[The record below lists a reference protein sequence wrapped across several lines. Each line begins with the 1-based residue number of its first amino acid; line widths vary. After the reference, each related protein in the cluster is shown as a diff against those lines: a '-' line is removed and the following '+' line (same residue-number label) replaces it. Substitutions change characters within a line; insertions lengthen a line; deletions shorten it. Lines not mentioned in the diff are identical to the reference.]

1 MYDVGALIFRIQA
14 AGTAV
19 FAREMDEA
27 DKSFQ
32 KVGRAAKSTK
42 TDVDDAGKAS
52 DKTGDSFRRN
62 RPKIREYAVE
72 LGGLS
77 EEGKRAAKEIGGS
90 LVLAGGALIAM
101 TGLAVK
107 AAVDWETAWA
117 GVTKTVDGN
126 TQEMAE
132 LEGQLRSLTGVLPA
146 SHEEIA
152 AVAEAAGQLGVQRE
166 NVAGFTR
173 TMIDLGETTNLSA
186 TEAATALAR
195 FMNVMGTAQSDV
207 DRLGSAVVEL
217 GNNYATTEA
226 EIVAMATRLS
236 GAGKQIGLTEGEV
249 LGLATSLSSV
259 GIEAEAGG
267 SAVSK
272 VMIDIAASVDAG
284 GERLETFARI
294 AGTSA
299 EDFAEKWRTDPGAA
313 LALFVKG
320 LSNAEEQGSS
330 TLGVLAELGITE
342 VRMRDALL
350 RSAAASDMFTESMR
364 QGNDAFEENVALQS
378 EAEKRYETTAA
389 QLQIMSNN
397 VRDAAIDF
405 GSVFLP
411 VLKDVSQAVSEVAGF
426 VGDLPEP
433 VKAVT
438 AVLGLAAGAVALF
451 GGALLLAIPKIVEF
465 RAAQATLAKEMPKT
479 TAALRGV
486 TGFLFGPWSLAFAA
500 GATIVAMFAA
510 EQQLAEQKAQSY
522 ADALGNS
529 AEAVRDLAEA
539 NLQAERT
546 LAFLNFGS
554 AYDNADKLG
563 ISLNLVT
570 DAVTGNVDA
579 MRELDEILAVA
590 TGGGEAATAMAD
602 ELGLSYLD
610 LSQSAGTLKGQVDA
624 EREAQERANVLRE
637 QAARATDA
645 NTESTQTA
653 TEAYME
659 AADSASDLTSQ
670 LQELIDVINEANGVG
685 QDAISANLDYK
696 DALADVDQVIQDA
709 RDGVEGYALTLDE
722 NTEAGRENMQ
732 MLVDLARD
740 AQKAA
745 EAQFALDGNTDT
757 YRSTLESS
765 RQALITRAQDLG
777 YSAEQAEALADQI
790 FRIPDETEWEVIAE
804 TSAARTA
811 IAQFVADASAKTITI
826 GVTTYNKLP
835 GGGLSGS
842 VGGGPTFQA
851 DGGKVE
857 FYSGGGR
864 SENHVAQFARAGT
877 WRVWAE
883 PETGGEWYIPAAPSK
898 RARSTQVLAQ
908 AAHEFGYALVPHGA
922 AHYANGSPVPASTA
936 PPFPAEGLAITGS
949 LDLGEG
955 ITGLIDGR
963 IVAHDRSQAR
973 TARGRRQ
980 PI

>member
-1 MYDVGALIFRIQA
+1 MFDVGALIFRIQA

-52 DKTGDSFRRN
+52 DRSGDSFRRN

-72 LGGLS
+72 LGSLS

-107 AAVDWETAWA
+107 AAVDWESAWA

-126 TQEMAE
+126 AEQMGE

-166 NVAGFTR
+166 NVASFTR

-186 TEAATALAR
+186 TEAATSLAR
-195 FMNVMGTAQSDV
+195 FMNVMGTSQDQV
-207 DRLGSAVVEL
+207 GNLGSAVVEL

-284 GERLETFARI
+284 GDRLETFARV
-294 AGTSA
+294 AGVSA
-299 EDFAEKWRTDPGAA
+299 DTFAEKWRSDPGAA
-313 LALFVKG
+313 LALFVQG
-320 LSNAEEQGSS
+320 LANAEEQGTS
-330 TLGVLAELGITE
+330 TLGVLADLGITE

-350 RSAAASDMFTESMR
+350 RSAAASDQFTDSMQ
-364 QGNDAFEENVALQS
+364 QGNAAFDENVALQT

-451 GGALLLAIPKIVEF
+451 GGALLLAIPKVVEF

-522 ADALGNS
+522 ADALGES

-546 LAFLNFGS
+546 MAFLNFGS

-570 DAVTGNVDA
+570 DAVTGNVEA
-579 MRELDEILAVA
+579 MKELDEILTTA
-590 TGGGEAATAMAD
+590 TGGGEAAQEMAD
-602 ELGLSYLD
+602 RLGISYLD
-610 LSQSAGTLKGQVDA
+610 LSQSAGTLREQVDA
-624 EREAQERANVLRE
+624 EREAQERATTLRE
-637 QAARATDA
+637 QAARATDD

-659 AADSASDLTSQ
+659 AADASGDLTSQ

-696 DALADVDQVIQDA
+696 DALAEVDQAIQDA
-709 RDGVEGYALTLDE
+709 RDGVEGHALSLDT
-722 NTEAGRENMQ
+722 NTQAGRDNMS
-732 MLVDLARD
+732 MLVGLAED

-745 EAQFALDGNTDT
+745 DAQYALDGNTDS
-757 YRSTLESS
+757 YRSTLQSS
-765 RQALITRAQDLG
+765 RQALIDRAQDLG
-777 YSAEQAEALADQI
+777 YNAEQAQALADQI
-790 FRIPDETEWEVIAE
+790 FRIPDETEWELIAE
-804 TSAARTA
+804 TANAQASVEDFIARNAGRRFNIYIDA
-811 IAQFVADASAKTITI
+811 INS
-826 GVTTYNKLP
+826 
-835 GGGLSGS
+835 GGG
-842 VGGGPTFQA
+842 GGRSMLQQA

-864 SENHVAQFARAGT
+864 HENHVAQFARAGT

-883 PETGGEWYIPAAPSK
+883 PETGGEYYIPVAPAK
-898 RARSTQVLAQ
+898 RARSTQVLAH
-908 AAHEFGYALVPHGA
+908 AANEFGYDLVPRGA
-922 AHYANGSPVPASTA
+922 ARYADGGGYASAPVVSGGDTFNITMPALPEPDA
-936 PPFPAEGLAITGS
+936 
-949 LDLGEG
+949 
-955 ITGLIDGR
+955 
-963 IVAHDRSQAR
+963 DRVVHEFVEEVKWLK
-973 TARGRRQ
+973 TK
-980 PI
+980 